1 LRHPG
6 ALAAQSLTKT
16 FGHRTVLHGISL
28 RVDDAERFVILGP
41 SGAGKSTLL
50 RALSGLEEPDSG
62 SILVGG
68 RDVTHEPPHRRGLA
82 LVFAHGAL
90 FPNMTVR
97 ENLAFAGRAS
107 AADVEASIASFAL
120 ESLAQRRPA
129 KLSGGERQRVAIA
142 RALLA
147 DPRALLLDEPLAQ
160 LDPPSREAIRML
172 LLQIARRHNRAVVI
186 VTHDH
191 EEALSTADRLAI
203 LIDGRIVQCDTPQA
217 VYEKPASATVAKFL
231 GPYPMNIIPSAGA
244 DIGIRPQD
252 VRLNNSASDLE
263 GTVSGCEFVG
273 SAWIA
278 RIETR
283 AGEVLVQHAEP
294 MQEGERVR
302 LGFPPERVR
311 RFDPV
316 TGDSIE

>member
-1 LRHPG
+1 MSNAG

-16 FGHRTVLHGISL
+16 FGHRTVLHGITL

-50 RALSGLEEPDSG
+50 RTLSGLEYPDSG
-62 SILVGG
+62 AVLVDG
-68 RDVTHEPPHRRGLA
+68 RNVTREPAHRRGLA

-97 ENLAFAGRAS
+97 ENLAFARAS
-107 AADVEASIASFAL
+107 AADVDTSIRAFAL
-120 ESLAQRRPA
+120 EPLAERRPA
-129 KLSGGERQRVAIA
+129 SLSGGERQRAAIA

-147 DPRALLLDEPLAQ
+147 NPRALLLDEPLAQ
-160 LDPPSREAIRML
+160 LDPPSREEIRAL
-172 LLQIARRHNRAVVI
+172 LLQIARRQGRAVVI

-191 EEALSTADRLAI
+191 EEALCTADRLAI

-217 VYEKPASATVAKFL
+217 VYENPVSATVAKFL
-231 GPYPMNIIPSAGA
+231 GPCPMNVIPFGGA
-244 DIGIRPQD
+244 QIGIRPQD
-252 VRLNNSASDLE
+252 VVVNNGASDLE

-273 SAWIA
+273 SAWLA

-283 AGEVLVQHAEP
+283 AGEVLVQHAQA

>member
-1 LRHPG
+1 M
-6 ALAAQSLTKT
+6 
-16 FGHRTVLHGISL
+16 L
-28 RVDDAERFVILGP
+28 RVDNAERFVILGP
-41 SGAGKSTLL
+41 SGAGKTTLL
-50 RALSGLEEPDSG
+50 RTLGGLEFPDSG
-62 SILVGG
+62 TVLVDG
-68 RDVTHEPPHRRGLA
+68 RDVTREPAHRRGLA

-90 FPNMTVR
+90 FPNMSVR
-97 ENLAFAGRAS
+97 ENLAFARAS
-107 AADVEASIASFAL
+107 AAAVDASLRAFAL
-120 ESLAQRRPA
+120 EPLADRRPA
-129 KLSGGERQRVAIA
+129 GLSGGERQRAAIA

-160 LDPPSREAIRML
+160 LDPPSREEIRAL
-172 LLQIARRHNRAVVI
+172 LLQIARRQERAVVI

-217 VYEKPASATVAKFL
+217 VYEKPVSATVAKFL
-231 GPYPMNIIPSAGA
+231 GPNPMNVIPLNGA
-244 DIGIRPQD
+244 QIGIRPHD
-252 VRLNNSASDLE
+252 VRVNDGASDLE

-273 SAWIA
+273 STWLA

-283 AGEVLVQHAEP
+283 AGEVLVQHAQA